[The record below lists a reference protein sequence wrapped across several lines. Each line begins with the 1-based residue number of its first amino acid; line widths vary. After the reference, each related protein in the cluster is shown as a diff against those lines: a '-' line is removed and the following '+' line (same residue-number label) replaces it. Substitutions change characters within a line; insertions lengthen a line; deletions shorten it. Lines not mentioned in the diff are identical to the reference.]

1 MCLVEE
7 YHITI
12 DSKYLWFGMDK
23 AQQKQNKNLGHLI
36 IGAIGIV
43 YGDIGTSP
51 LYTVKECFSETG
63 FSITESSV
71 LGVLSLILWSIAFI
85 VSIKYVFF
93 ILRADNNG
101 EGGILALTALALE
114 KRFEKYYRL
123 VLILGFMGAA
133 LFYGDAV
140 LTPAISV
147 LSAVEGVS
155 IYSTA
160 LSPYVIPS
168 TVFILFALFFIQSRG
183 TATLGKLFGP
193 TMIVWF
199 TVIGILGFIQLVKN
213 PIVLKA
219 LNPWYGVHFLMT
231 HGIVGLGSL
240 GAVVLAITGAE
251 ALYADM
257 GHFGRTSIQ
266 KAWFMLVF
274 PSLALNYMGQAA
286 LILTNNEAIQNPFY
300 FLVPAMWVLPLMILS
315 TIATIIASQAVISGL
330 FSVTWQ
336 AIQLG
341 YLPRMRVI
349 HTSTENI
356 GQVYVPT
363 INKII
368 MVLTIGLVLM
378 FKSSANLASAYGFAV
393 TGIMVITTIL
403 TIIIAL
409 RHWQWSTVKTVL
421 VFGGILFVD
430 GVFCIVNST
439 KLAAGGWMPLL
450 IAVAAFCTM
459 TTWIKGRHILY
470 ERIIHAGKTIRGFK
484 KFLNEHNPLRVP
496 GVAVYMNST
505 PENIPNSFSIN
516 FRHNKVLHEKVIF
529 LSVITRNEPRVKKAE
544 KVKVIDLGFN
554 VYEVIYYVGF
564 KEIPNI
570 AHVFECCD
578 ENGLGIDMSET
589 SFFMS
594 HGIPVSNIRP
604 VMTYWRARL
613 FIFLAK
619 NAMIATEY
627 YKIPYTHV
635 VDLGVR
641 VKI

>member
-1 MCLVEE
+1 
-7 YHITI
+7 
-12 DSKYLWFGMDK
+12 MDK
-23 AQQKQNKNLGHLI
+23 AQQKQNRNLTHLI

-51 LYTVKECFSETG
+51 LYTVKECFAETG
-63 FSITESSV
+63 FLVTEYSV
-71 LGVLSLILWSIAFI
+71 LGILSLILWSITFI
-85 VSIKYVFF
+85 VSIKYVLF

-114 KRFEKYYRL
+114 KRFEKYHK
-123 VLILGFMGAA
+123 LILMAGVVGAA

-140 LTPAISV
+140 LTPSISV
-147 LSAVEGVS
+147 LSAVEGIA

-160 LSPYVIPS
+160 LSHYVIPF
-168 TVFILFALFFIQSRG
+168 TVIILLALFFIQSRG
-183 TATLGKLFGP
+183 TAMLGKWFGP
-193 TMIVWF
+193 MMIIWF
-199 TVIGILGFIQLVKN
+199 IVIGLLGLVQVIKN
-213 PIVLKA
+213 PIILKA
-219 LNPWYGVHFLMT
+219 LNPWYALHFLRM
-231 HGIVGLGSL
+231 HGIEGLGSL

-257 GHFGRTSIQ
+257 GHFGRSSIQ

-274 PSLALNYMGQAA
+274 PSLALNYMGQSA
-286 LILTNNEAIQNPFY
+286 LILTNGEAIQNPFY
-300 FLVPAMWVLPLMILS
+300 FLVPPIGVLPLMILS

-349 HTSTENI
+349 HTSTEHI

-363 INKII
+363 MNKII
-368 MVLTIGLVLM
+368 MVLTIGVVLI
-378 FKSSANLASAYGFAV
+378 FKSSGNLASAYGFAV

-409 RHWQWSTVKTVL
+409 RHWQWSFSKAAFVL
-421 VFGGILFVD
+421 GAILFVD
-430 GVFCIVNST
+430 GVFFLVNST
-439 KLAAGGWMPLL
+439 KLFVGGWMPLL
-450 IAVAAFCTM
+450 IAMAAFYTM

-470 ERIIHAGKTIRGFK
+470 ERVIHAGKTIRGFR
-484 KFLNEHNPLRVP
+484 KFLNNNALIRVP
-496 GVAVYMNST
+496 GVAIYMNST

-516 FRHNKVLHEKVIF
+516 FRHNKVLHEKVVF
-529 LSVITRNEPRVKKAE
+529 LSVVTKNQPRVKKSE
-544 KVKVIDLGFN
+544 KIEIIDLGAN

-570 AHVFECCD
+570 ASAFDCCD
-578 ENGLGIDMSET
+578 ENGLGVDLSEA

-604 VMTYWRARL
+604 VMAYWRARF
-613 FIFLAK
+613 FIFLAR

-627 YKIPYTHV
+627 YKIPYMQA